1 MINLYTNPASPNA
14 QKIAIMLAETALPA
28 KLVSI
33 DLTGEVAQP
42 IEFTTLSPK
51 GSVPAIVDTETGSK
65 LFESTAI
72 LLYLAKKSG
81 MLLPQ
86 ETDKQAEV
94 MEWLMFEASRIAPS
108 AGAWFNFKVIAPN
121 DNGDGLQYHTN
132 ELEQAATIVEQR
144 LENREY
150 ICDVFSIVDIAYYPW
165 LYFLTEFVGLP
176 TAHYPNLMRWGATM
190 AQRHSVVIGCENN
203 LNAKAA

>member
-1 MINLYTNPASPNA
+1 MINLYTNPQSPNA

-28 KLVSI
+28 ELVSI
-33 DLTGEVAQP
+33 DLSGQTAQP
-42 IEFTTLSPK
+42 AEFIALSPK

-81 MLLPQ
+81 MLLPLDN
-86 ETDKQAEV
+86 DKQAEV

-121 DNGDGLQYHTN
+121 DNGDGLQYHTT
-132 ELEQAATIVEQR
+132 ELEQAAKIVEQR
-144 LENREY
+144 LENKDF
-150 ICDVFSIVDIAYYPW
+150 ICDKFSIVDIAFYPW
-165 LYFLTEFVGLP
+165 LYFLTEFVGLS
-176 TAHYPNLMRWGATM
+176 AAQYPNLMRWGTTVG
-190 AQRHSVVIGCENN
+190 QRQLVITGCENN